1 MRRSWV
7 LLFLGTLA
15 PLAGSAPAPP
25 AGGWPQF
32 GGPSRDFRV
41 QATGLVPWGDAGP
54 TRLWQR
60 DLGDGYSGVVV
71 GDGVLYTMY
80 TPSAWLGLANAHA
93 EAVIAVDAD
102 TGATL
107 WEQRDPV
114 ETKPAMRMEYGPG
127 PHSTPLLDG
136 GRLFTAGVTGRLQA
150 LDPKTGRILWVR
162 QLWDEL
168 GGKVMDRGYSC
179 SPLAWGDTVVVAVGG
194 RGQGLVAFDQGDGSI
209 RWRSPSF
216 DVSPSSPILVRV
228 DGQEQIVFFAADEVI
243 GFEAA
248 TGRRLWGV
256 PHETTYDLNIA
267 MPVMGDDGLLV
278 VSSAYSGGTRA
289 LRLSREGDATSVEE
303 LWFTNR
309 MRVHHGNFIRIGSY
323 IYGSSG
329 DFGPTPLSALD
340 LRTGEIAWRDR
351 AFAKA
356 KLVYADG
363 RVILLDEDG
372 NLGMVAVRPE
382 GLDVLARAQV
392 FDGRS
397 WTAPTL
403 VGTRL
408 YLRDRKEMVAL
419 DLSGATS

>member
-1 MRRSWV
+1 MKHSAAV
-7 LLFLGTLA
+7 LVLGALA
-15 PLAGSAPAPP
+15 PLAASAPDP
-25 AGGWPQF
+25 ADGGWPQF
-32 GGPSRDFRV
+32 GGPSRDFCV
-41 QATGLVPWGDAGP
+41 QAPGLVPWGDAGP

-60 DLGDGYSGVVV
+60 DLGDGYSGIVA

-80 TPSAWLGLANAHA
+80 TPSAWLGLANADA
-93 EAVIAVDAD
+93 EAVIAIDAD

-114 ETKPAMRMEYGPG
+114 ETKPAMRMEHGPG
-127 PHSTPLLDG
+127 PHSTPLLAG

-150 LDPKTGRILWVR
+150 LDPKTGEVLWAR
-162 QLWDEL
+162 ELWDEL

-179 SPLAWGDTVVVAVGG
+179 SPLAWRDTVVVAVGG
-194 RGQGLVAFDQGDGSI
+194 SGPGLVAFDQKDGSI
-209 RWRSPSF
+209 RWKSPGF
-216 DVSPSSPILVRV
+216 DASPSSPILIDV
-228 DGQEQIVFFAADEVI
+228 DGQEQIVYFASAEVI

-248 TGRRLWGV
+248 TGRRLWSV
-256 PHETTYDLNIA
+256 PHETTYRLNIA
-267 MPVMGDDGLLV
+267 MPVVGDDGLLV

-289 LRLSREGDATSVEE
+289 LRLSREGDSTSAEE
-303 LWFTNR
+303 LWFTNQ
-309 MRVHHGNFIRIGSY
+309 MRVHHGNFILTGGY
-323 IYGSSG
+323 MYGSSG

-340 LRTGEIAWRDR
+340 LRTGEIVWRDR

-356 KLVYADG
+356 KLVHADG
-363 RVILLDEDG
+363 RVVLLDEDG
-372 NLGMVAVRPE
+372 SLGMVVVTPE

-397 WTAPTL
+397 WTAPTP

-419 DLSGATS
+419 DLSGGTP